1 MQEKKSQFIRLYQ
14 RASKSPWEDKS
25 TILLYADIITKA
37 GTVELDFTR
46 YIYLHRDEVGI
57 VQGISI
63 SKTMLNENPEFESQY
78 LSAFDMYTFLLV
90 YVEEITEFCSLF
102 ADEFE
107 QVFLLDPK
115 SYFEVAAMHW
125 CSKIENIE

>member
-1 MQEKKSQFIRLYQ
+1 MQDKKSQFIRLYQ
-14 RASKSPWEDKS
+14 RASKSPWNDKS
-25 TILLYADIITKA
+25 TILLYADTVTTSGA
-37 GTVELDFTR
+37 VELDFTR
-46 YIYLHRDEVGI
+46 YIYLHRDEVGV

-78 LSAFDMYTFLLV
+78 LSGYDLYTFLLLNL
-90 YVEEITEFCSLF
+90 EEITEFCCLF

-107 QVFLLDPK
+107 QLFLLDPK

-125 CSKIENIE
+125 CSKIENFE